1 MVREKERGSIEQL
14 LVSPLTPLQIMV
26 PKMLAMTLVILA
38 GTAVSLFAVMEPL
51 FHVPI
56 KGSVLL
62 AYFMH
67 FLKKK
72 RES

>member
-1 MVREKERGSIEQL
+1 MA
-14 LVSPLTPLQIMV
+14 

-67 FLKKK
+67 FFRKKERILIFGISLNFSK
-72 RES
+72 CYFFEH